1 MKRIVGGYG
10 DGSSRHENNDP
21 ASAWQTP
28 LFKKLGWVQC
38 MSTATAQRRGRGR
51 PSYGIQRHTVITS
64 VPLDVRAAIDAVA
77 AEAGVSR
84 IVTISDLTAQA
95 LGRSDLTLRLP
106 AQRDGALAD
115 VTEIAG
121 HRPDCRGW
129 ISVTT
134 QLPADLLPEIDA
146 LAAQTGASRGRVVA
160 NLVTHMVSRQNP
172 DSQHRVGVDLVW
184 PTSQQGRLP
193 LAI

>member
-1 MKRIVGGYG
+1 MKITIQHRRGKHYY
-10 DGSSRHENNDP
+10 SKR
-21 ASAWQTP
+21 
-28 LFKKLGWVQC
+28 LGWLQC
-38 MSTATAQRRGRGR
+38 MSTATARPRGRGR

-106 AQRDGALAD
+106 TQRHGALAD
-115 VTEIAG
+115 VMEIAG
-121 HRPDCRGW
+121 HRPDSRGW

-134 QLPADLLPEIDA
+134 QVPADLLPEIDA
-146 LAAQTGASRGRVVA
+146 LATQTGASRGRVVA
-160 NLVTHMVSRQNP
+160 NLVTHMVSRP
-172 DSQHRVGVDLVW
+172 ELTTIDIAW
-184 PTSQQGRLP
+184 PQQGRLP